1 MPGQQ
6 IAKDMD
12 TWDCMMDGIPYGL
25 YLYYLDDANFKEDYT
40 SILGNCSAI
49 QSVQY
54 TPFMEPGDMITWRIP
69 YDVDRF
75 GRPDSVRPKLDGT
88 PEVIRIIEPVQT
100 VRPIGNF
107 NLYKI
112 PPLTIK
118 GKRSWVNESR
128 LYNYPFSF
136 ALLTDYLNP
145 PMTIKYHLCSRQQS
159 QQVGVRQTIS
169 DRCSYGL
176 FVYNYKNDYRGN
188 MEAMVSGDAHELP
201 CTSSAYSQ
209 WFATSK
215 NQTQFGVNQGVQE
228 SFMQQR
234 HGMQSAQLNQLGGA
248 VSGLMG
254 TLGSALSGNI
264 GGVLSSTMGF
274 GMNMLQGNMV
284 QTQLRESGAM
294 QRQGIIGASMAQQKD
309 LRSTP
314 NTLVSQGSDIMYGL
328 KNGEKKVDL
337 IRYMVN
343 EEFARKIG
351 DYFAMYGYKQ
361 NRLMRPNIRN
371 RYYYNYI
378 KTNGANIGGNG
389 IPRDDLESLKQIFD
403 NGVTIWHM
411 DREGVTV
418 GNYSMDNYEIE

>member
-1 MPGQQ
+1 M
-6 IAKDMD
+6 
-12 TWDCMMDGIPYGL
+12 
-25 YLYYLDDANFKEDYT
+25 
-40 SILGNCSAI
+40 
-49 QSVQY
+49 
-54 TPFMEPGDMITWRIP
+54 
-69 YDVDRF
+69 
-75 GRPDSVRPKLDGT
+75 
-88 PEVIRIIEPVQT
+88 
-100 VRPIGNF
+100 
-107 NLYKI
+107 
-112 PPLTIK
+112 
-118 GKRSWVNESR
+118 
-128 LYNYPFSF
+128 
-136 ALLTDYLNP
+136 
-145 PMTIKYHLCSRQQS
+145 
-159 QQVGVRQTIS
+159 
-169 DRCSYGL
+169 
-176 FVYNYKNDYRGN
+176 GN

-209 WFATSK
+209 WFAPSK

-254 TLGSALSGNI
+254 TLGSALAGNI

-274 GMNMLQGNMV
+274 GMNMLQGNMA

-294 QRQGIIGASMAQQKD
+294 QRQGIIGASMSQQKD

-314 NTLVSQGSDIMYGL
+314 NTLISQGSDIMYGL
-328 KNGEKKVDL
+328 KNGGKKVDL

-378 KTNGANIGGNG
+378 KTNGANIGGHG
-389 IPRDDLESLKQIFD
+389 IPRDDLEALKQIFD

-411 DREGVTV
+411 DREGVAV
-418 GNYSMDNYEIE
+418 GDYSMDNYEIE